1 MTELKTYEYD
11 AILHEDPDS
20 GGAYVIFPWDIRKE
34 FGQGRVKVHAEFDGI
49 PYEGSVVNMG
59 VRNADGSVCYIIG
72 VLKRIRNELH
82 KNSGDTI
89 HVVIR
94 QRDSA
99 KAEESARKWKCPK
112 CGRQFSRQNQDHYC
126 VKPQNIDEYI
136 AAQAAE
142 IQPVLN
148 ELRGILR
155 KALPE
160 AQERISWSMPTYW
173 KGKNI
178 IHFAAAK
185 KHIGLYPGDQAA
197 VVFKDELAGFDVS
210 KGTIRIPYNKPL
222 PAQLIT
228 KIARWCY
235 EEYAE

>member
-11 AILHEDPDS
+11 ALLHEDPES
-20 GGAYVIFPWDIRKE
+20 GGASVIFPWDIRKE

-49 PYEGSVVNMG
+49 PYDGSVVNMG

-112 CGRQFSRQNQDHYC
+112 CGREFSRQNQDHYC
-126 VKPQNIDEYI
+126 VKPQNIDDYI

-235 EEYAE
+235 AEYAE